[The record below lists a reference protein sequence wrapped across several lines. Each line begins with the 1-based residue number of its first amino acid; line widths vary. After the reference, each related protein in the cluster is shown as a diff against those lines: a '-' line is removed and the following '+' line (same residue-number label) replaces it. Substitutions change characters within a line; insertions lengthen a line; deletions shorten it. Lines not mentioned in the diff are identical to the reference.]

1 MRLNRCPGLDGPRCR
16 HITFLSPIPG
26 TLKLLNQIM
35 VVEDFGAGRMC
46 NIAKTTASG
55 IWHPSRGVLFSL
67 SSNEREPDS
76 TRTLCR
82 TSPTNKSCIAESSQE
97 VDWKSPASVGST
109 RDELAISSIP
119 PRLHNWPGPACS
131 PLVKQTKSS
140 GICSH
145 HVPTD
150 RFLSNPGSDG
160 KRSTQPTSP
169 DLGSQAG
176 ANSPWDN
183 RLPVLL
189 HGNSIVHPSKLA
201 GSTEVE
207 SIRPFSSISLG
218 RNGLSE
224 VGPEESLSDYPYASQ
239 QLQNASG
246 EVLPYSDQTKGV
258 SHRAKTSQA
267 PVDGDDVNLNENRDH
282 HNAAHYLSI
291 HTPLHHPKGG
301 VSRRDGQLGPALH
314 EPFDFQIPACAL
326 KEAMLASKTTGA
338 AYWRYSLYENSA
350 GDKVKVHYCKSR
362 DATERIVQFF
372 LDKDVVG
379 FDIEWKPQASSN
391 DGIKKNV
398 SLIQLAS
405 QERIAL
411 FHIARFAKG
420 DSVDDLVSPS
430 LKRLMEDPNVSKVGV
445 SVKADCSRLRRYMKV
460 EARGLFE
467 LSHLYKLVK
476 FSTERKKIDKKL
488 VSLAKQVEEHLQLPL
503 WKGDV
508 RSSDWSEDLN
518 YQQIQYAASD
528 SYAGIQLYDTLEAK
542 RKALNPIPPRPMHA
556 ELNLPIKLAN
566 GQTVV
571 TYDEVEIANEPNA
584 EGVRGSVFTSDEM
597 TRSLHDIA
605 VEDYEGNSLACKEAG
620 GMSTTN
626 IKPREVIEAEHWLK
640 QWHASLPQNYK
651 PRATPALMRAY
662 SLWYHQAKDVQEAAI
677 LLRKPPL
684 QLSTVSSYILE
695 AIRIEKL
702 PFEKERLRGVLEN
715 LSGDLAKI
723 RYQALRKQLT

>member
-1 MRLNRCPGLDGPRCR
+1 MNRGPGLDGPRCR
-16 HITFLSPIPG
+16 YGTFLSPIPG

-35 VVEDFGAGRMC
+35 VVEDFGAGQMC
-46 NIAKTTASG
+46 NIAKSTALG
-55 IWHPSRGVLFSL
+55 IWQPSHGILFSR
-67 SSNEREPDS
+67 SSDKREPDS
-76 TRTLCR
+76 TRNIYR
-82 TSPTNKSCIAESSQE
+82 TTPSNDSCILESSKE
-97 VDWKSPASVGST
+97 VHWKSPASAALTGNET
-109 RDELAISSIP
+109 AISSIP
-119 PRLHNWPGPACS
+119 PKLQSRSDPAGS
-131 PLVKQTKSS
+131 TIMKQTKGP

-145 HVPTD
+145 HMSTD
-150 RFLSNPGSDG
+150 RFLSNPGGNGNPNS
-160 KRSTQPTSP
+160 QPTGP
-169 DLGSQAG
+169 ELGGQTRT
-176 ANSPWDN
+176 NSLPDN
-183 RLPVLL
+183 RLSILL
-189 HGNSIVHPSKLA
+189 LGNSIVHRSEKA
-201 GSTEVE
+201 GGTKTE
-207 SIRPFSSISLG
+207 SIRPFSSFSLD

-224 VGPEESLSDYPYASQ
+224 VGPDESISDYPYASEN
-239 QLQNASG
+239 LQTAKG
-246 EVLPYSDQTKGV
+246 EVFQHSDQTKGG
-258 SHRAKTSQA
+258 SHCAKTNQG
-267 PVDGDDVNLNENRDH
+267 PMDRDDLDLKDNRSH
-282 HNAAHYLSI
+282 HNEAHYLSI
-291 HTPLHHPKGG
+291 NTPLPYPKSG
-301 VSRRDGQLGPALH
+301 VTRQEGQLGPPLH

-350 GDKVKVHYCKSR
+350 GDKIKVHYCKSR
-362 DATERIVQFF
+362 DATERIVQLF

-398 SLIQLAS
+398 SLVQLAS

-430 LKRLMEDPNVSKVGV
+430 LKRLMEDPNISKVGV
-445 SVKADCSRLRRYMKV
+445 SIKADCSRLRRYMNI

-476 FSTERKKIDKKL
+476 FSTDRKKIDKKL

-528 SYAGIQLYDTLEAK
+528 SYAGLQLYDTLEAK
-542 RKALNPIPPRPMHA
+542 RKALDPTPPRPMHA
-556 ELNLPIKLAN
+556 ELNLPIRLAN

-571 TYDEVEIANEPNA
+571 TYDEAEIANEPNT
-584 EGVRGSVFTSDEM
+584 ESVRGSVFTSEDM
-597 TRSLHDIA
+597 TRSLLDIA
-605 VEDYEGNSLACKEAG
+605 VEDYEGNSLACNEAG

-626 IKPREVIEAEHWLK
+626 IKPPEVIEAEHWLK
-640 QWHASLPQNYK
+640 QWHASLPQDYK
-651 PRATPALMRAY
+651 PRATPAFMRAY
-662 SLWYHQAKDVQEAAI
+662 SLWYHQAKDVQQAAT

-684 QLSTVSSYILE
+684 QLSTVSRYILE

-702 PFEKERLRGVLEN
+702 PFEKERLQDVLKN
-715 LSGDLAKI
+715 LSGDVAKI
-723 RYQALRKQLT
+723 RYQSLRKQLT